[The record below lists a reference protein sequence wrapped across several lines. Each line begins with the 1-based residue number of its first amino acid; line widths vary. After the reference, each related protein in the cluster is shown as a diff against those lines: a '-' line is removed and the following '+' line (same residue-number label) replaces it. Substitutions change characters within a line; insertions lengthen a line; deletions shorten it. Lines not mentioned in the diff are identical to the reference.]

1 MDGAAAVGASLTY
14 ARADHVHP
22 TDTTR
27 PKLFGSNLW
36 SGGTNTFS
44 ATSSGVL
51 SVACGATFSGG
62 VTINGTVSTPLTV
75 NSYSFFTATITANPE
90 AATGFSIE
98 RSQATASGPI
108 LNFRKSRGTTTTPAV
123 ALSGDAAGQ
132 LLFNAT
138 NTTLVSARVAS
149 INCNLTSSPTSVTG
163 AAQGGVTIYTSSIAS
178 ANAMGFSFSSGGF
191 VLERRANATS
201 TEQSC
206 QQWFMDRLQ
215 ANADKAGTA
224 VLKASDG
231 SLQIIHVASV
241 NPTGQS
247 IGGWSFIPGD
257 IITETTTSEYPTG
270 RTIFPQAS
278 LNADAVGAVTIRSA
292 VTASTTI
299 DRTWLSR
306 LTPVNSAD
314 CTVTIPLHN
323 ANDPWPIGS
332 TVEMLQQSAA
342 FYITP
347 AAGVVLSF
355 SQGAVPT
362 TGSLKTVSGGL
373 ALVGP
378 INNYSTHTYTI
389 HKLIKVAN
397 NSWVA
402 VNLGRPF

>member
-1 MDGAAAVGASLTY
+1 MY
-14 ARADHVHP
+14 
-22 TDTTR
+22 
-27 PKLFGSNLW
+27 F
-36 SGGTNTFS
+36 
-44 ATSSGVL
+44 
-51 SVACGATFSGG
+51 
-62 VTINGTVSTPLTV
+62 
-75 NSYSFFTATITANPE
+75 
-90 AATGFSIE
+90 
-98 RSQATASGPI
+98 
-108 LNFRKSRGTTTTPAV
+108 
-123 ALSGDAAGQ
+123 
-132 LLFNAT
+132 
-138 NTTLVSARVAS
+138 
-149 INCNLTSSPTSVTG
+149 
-163 AAQGGVTIYTSSIAS
+163 YTSGTAS
-178 ANAMGFSFSSGGF
+178 ANAMGFSFGSGGF
-191 VLERRANATS
+191 ITERRANANS

-206 QQWFMDRLQ
+206 QHWFIDRLQ
-215 ANADKAGTA
+215 ANADKLSTA
-224 VLKASDG
+224 VVKASDG
-231 SLQIIHVASV
+231 SLQIIHVSSSV
-241 NPTGQS
+241 NPLGQS
-247 IGGWSFIPGD
+247 IGGWSFVPGD

-270 RTIFPQAS
+270 KTIFPQAS

-347 AAGVVLSF
+347 ATGVVLSF

-362 TGSLKTVSGGL
+362 TGSLKTISGGL